1 MKAIGYVRVSTEEQ
15 ASEGVSLAAQ
25 RVKLQQ
31 WADLHGHELVEVFS
45 DDGISGKRADN
56 RKGLQDALDAICKAK
71 GILVVWDLSRL
82 ARSTRDA
89 LAIVERLQK
98 CHAQLAIITLNIDT
112 TTPHGAFIFT
122 LFAALATLERQQ
134 IGERTQMAL
143 AHKRSKGEKTGGQV
157 PVGYTVRRQDDTAVL
172 VADRKEQA
180 IIRRI
185 ARLREQTPPVGY
197 HTIAQQLNAAGIPA
211 KSGGQWHAKVV
222 RSVHLRHHQ
231 H

>member
-143 AHKRSKGEKTGGQV
+143 AHKRSKARG
-157 PVGYTVRRQDDTAVL
+157 PRVRRQAGRCRSGTRSGV
-172 VADRKEQA
+172 RTIQPYSW
-180 IIRRI
+180 
-185 ARLREQTPPVGY
+185 QTGKSRPSSAALPGSGSRHPPWA
-197 HTIAQQLNAAGIPA
+197 TTP
-211 KSGGQWHAKVV
+211 S
-222 RSVHLRHHQ
+222 RSS
-231 H
+231 